1 MKSKVKMR
9 MLVKKFTNLIQSK
22 WHVSFVVLLCVA
34 NYSTPANAQV
44 IGASLEANVSEGE
57 STENRSAL
65 IDPPRLLNE
74 ATAARANFS
83 LSDDLQFKPGKALDQ
98 NNYIAKAQIWS
109 KGVWGLSGNIQE
121 NDLNVFGLPKE
132 SDSKRIDVNRKV
144 LKSTSSDSFLA
155 LGLGWQ
161 SYTVENLIE
170 SDGLNL
176 SLLGQYSFTDNF
188 LFYGNGTVF
197 QSFDTSYSD
206 DFSGYQ
212 LEAGLNYNVGSRLSF
227 SAGVRVYDLEGQQN
241 LQERRSFSSSVLI
254 GTSLS
259 F

>member
-1 MKSKVKMR
+1 
-9 MLVKKFTNLIQSK
+9 MLVQKITNFIQNK
-22 WHVSFVVLLCVA
+22 WQVHLVILLCVA
-34 NYSTPANAQV
+34 NYSVPVHAQV
-44 IGASLEANVSEGE
+44 IGASLEANVSGE
-57 STENRSAL
+57 QSSKNKSTL
-65 IDPPRLLNE
+65 IDPPRLLND
-74 ATAARANFS
+74 ATNARANFS
-83 LSDDLQFKPGKALDQ
+83 LSDDLQFKPGEALDQ

-109 KGVWGLSGNIQE
+109 KGVWGFSGNIQE
-121 NDLNVFGLPKE
+121 NDIKLFGLPKE

-144 LKSTSSDSFLA
+144 LSSASSDSFLA

-161 SYTVENLIE
+161 SYNVENLIQ

-227 SAGVRVYDLEGQQN
+227 SAGVRVYDLEGQQG